1 MLQICKVRD
10 FQSPSDFDFS
20 ILIKFIYYVMIA
32 EYFTEYNRINMHEA
46 EFLLCFIIDKQA
58 LTLTKP

>member
-1 MLQICKVRD
+1 MLQIYKVRD

-20 ILIKFIYYVMIA
+20 ILIKCICYIIIG
-32 EYFTEYNRINMHEA
+32 EYFTEHNRINMHEA
-46 EFLLCFIIDKQA
+46 EFLLFFVIDKQA